1 MFRRENG
8 LKTFLGAGPRVG
20 DRLAGLRSQV
30 EEVGRSR
37 SSSLVVIILLKVT
50 GVMRGNIGAVLNRG
64 NNLSELQDR
73 FCSCRNMKK
82 NFQIDRCQVG
92 AAEHF
97 K

>member
-1 MFRRENG
+1 M
-8 LKTFLGAGPRVG
+8 
-20 DRLAGLRSQV
+20 
-30 EEVGRSR
+30 
-37 SSSLVVIILLKVT
+37 IILLKVT